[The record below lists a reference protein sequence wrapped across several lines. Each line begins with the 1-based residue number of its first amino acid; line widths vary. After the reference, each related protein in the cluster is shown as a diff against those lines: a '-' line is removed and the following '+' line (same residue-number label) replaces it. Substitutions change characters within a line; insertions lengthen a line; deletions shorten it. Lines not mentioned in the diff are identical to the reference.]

1 MSDTGQ
7 QMELPLDDDRDFFEL
22 YIKNGR
28 REFVR
33 HVSFLKADCLND
45 AEDEISSVLPDYW
58 KTMSVR
64 PVEVEYVWKTYE
76 ELHVSYMICKALLK
90 LIQFNEFW
98 GLPQGTPGT
107 TITRLEKGERKN
119 GQDYWN

>member
-1 MSDTGQ
+1 MSATGQ
-7 QMELPLDDDRDFFEL
+7 QMELPLDDDDRDFFEL
-22 YIKNGR
+22 YVKNGR

-33 HVSFLKADCLND
+33 HVSFLRADCLND
-45 AEDEISSVLPDYW
+45 AEDEISNVLPDYW

-90 LIQFNEFW
+90 LV
-98 GLPQGTPGT
+98 
-107 TITRLEKGERKN
+107 
-119 GQDYWN
+119 